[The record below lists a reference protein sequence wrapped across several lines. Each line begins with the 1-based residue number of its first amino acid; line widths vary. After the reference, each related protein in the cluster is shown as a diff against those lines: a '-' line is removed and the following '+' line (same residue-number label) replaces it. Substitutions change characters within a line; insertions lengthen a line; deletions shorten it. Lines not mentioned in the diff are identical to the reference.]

1 MVKPFGVLELSARI
15 RSLLRRAKREEKKDT
30 LTFED
35 IVVNKKT
42 REVTSEGH
50 LCELTLKEFELLVYL
65 MENQSRVV
73 TRDELLNQVWGYE
86 YDGIDCSQVVT
97 GACAEKMG
105 MTKEQARKM
114 SACFGGGMMCGETC
128 GAVTGALMVLG
139 MVFGHSEENDG
150 DQKGVMAGKVAEFK
164 KRFLEKYPSDMC
176 REILGHDIS
185 KPGEMDKVLEKGLM
199 FDLCPQIVL
208 DVLPILEE
216 LV

>member
-1 MVKPFGVLELSARI
+1 MTK
-15 RSLLRRAKREEKKDT
+15 EEVCQ
-30 LTFED
+30 LF
-35 IVVNKKT
+35 
-42 REVTSEGH
+42 
-50 LCELTLKEFELLVYL
+50 
-65 MENQSRVV
+65 MA
-73 TRDELLNQVWGYE
+73 
-86 YDGIDCSQVVT
+86 GIDCSQVVT

-185 KPGEMDKVLEKGLM
+185 KPGEMDKVLEKSL
-199 FDLCPQIVL
+199 FQIRAADFWNICPHKKANVISQPQNIFQKSAARIWKRL
-208 DVLPILEE
+208 FRY
-216 LV
+216 

>member
-1 MVKPFGVLELSARI
+1 MTK
-15 RSLLRRAKREEKKDT
+15 EEVCQ
-30 LTFED
+30 LF
-35 IVVNKKT
+35 
-42 REVTSEGH
+42 
-50 LCELTLKEFELLVYL
+50 
-65 MENQSRVV
+65 MA
-73 TRDELLNQVWGYE
+73 
-86 YDGIDCSQVVT
+86 GIDCSQVVT

-105 MTKEQARKM
+105 MTKEQARKMSACSLVIPIFSAHAPEKM

-185 KPGEMDKVLEKGLM
+185 KPDEMDKVLEKGLM

>member
-1 MVKPFGVLELSARI
+1 MTK
-15 RSLLRRAKREEKKDT
+15 EEVCQ
-30 LTFED
+30 LF
-35 IVVNKKT
+35 
-42 REVTSEGH
+42 
-50 LCELTLKEFELLVYL
+50 
-65 MENQSRVV
+65 MA
-73 TRDELLNQVWGYE
+73 
-86 YDGIDCSQVVT
+86 GIDCSQVVT

-150 DQKGVMAGKVAEFK
+150 DQKGIMAGKVAEFK

-199 FDLCPQIVL
+199 FDLCPQIVI
-208 DVLPILEE
+208 DVLSILEE

>member
-1 MVKPFGVLELSARI
+1 MTK
-15 RSLLRRAKREEKKDT
+15 EEVCQ
-30 LTFED
+30 LF
-35 IVVNKKT
+35 
-42 REVTSEGH
+42 
-50 LCELTLKEFELLVYL
+50 
-65 MENQSRVV
+65 MA
-73 TRDELLNQVWGYE
+73 
-86 YDGIDCSQVVT
+86 GIDCSQVVT

-139 MVFGHSEENDG
+139 MAFGHSEENDG
-150 DQKGVMAGKVAEFK
+150 DQKGIMAGKVAEFK

-199 FDLCPQIVL
+199 FDLCPQIRGAGVNETGADPFYKDSGTGKDKNPVDAL
-208 DVLPILEE
+208 FFTKAVRKASYLFSERYQ
-216 LV
+216 

>member
-1 MVKPFGVLELSARI
+1 
-15 RSLLRRAKREEKKDT
+15 
-30 LTFED
+30 
-35 IVVNKKT
+35 
-42 REVTSEGH
+42 
-50 LCELTLKEFELLVYL
+50 
-65 MENQSRVV
+65 
-73 TRDELLNQVWGYE
+73 
-86 YDGIDCSQVVT
+86 
-97 GACAEKMG
+97 
-105 MTKEQARKM
+105 MTA
-114 SACFGGGMMCGETC
+114 
-128 GAVTGALMVLG
+128 ALMVLG
-139 MVFGHSEENDG
+139 MVFSHSEENDG

>member
-1 MVKPFGVLELSARI
+1 
-15 RSLLRRAKREEKKDT
+15 
-30 LTFED
+30 
-35 IVVNKKT
+35 
-42 REVTSEGH
+42 
-50 LCELTLKEFELLVYL
+50 
-65 MENQSRVV
+65 
-73 TRDELLNQVWGYE
+73 
-86 YDGIDCSQVVT
+86 
-97 GACAEKMG
+97 
-105 MTKEQARKM
+105 
-114 SACFGGGMMCGETC
+114 MMCGETC

-199 FDLCPQIVL
+199 FDLCAQIVL

>member
-1 MVKPFGVLELSARI
+1 MTK
-15 RSLLRRAKREEKKDT
+15 EEVCQ
-30 LTFED
+30 LF
-35 IVVNKKT
+35 
-42 REVTSEGH
+42 
-50 LCELTLKEFELLVYL
+50 
-65 MENQSRVV
+65 MA
-73 TRDELLNQVWGYE
+73 
-86 YDGIDCSQVVT
+86 GIDCSQVVT

-139 MVFGHSEENDG
+139 MAFGHSEENDG
-150 DQKGVMAGKVAEFK
+150 DQKGIMAGKVAEFK
-164 KRFLEKYPSDMC
+164 KRFSGKKILLPILC
-176 REILGHDIS
+176 RRGSWDIDNF

-208 DVLPILEE
+208 DVLSILEE